1 MTERT
6 GTAFVFPGM
15 GPIGFADIGRFMLT
29 NPQARELTAL
39 ADDVLGYSLLD
50 RFRTADGDYSEP
62 AQVAFFLNCLALARW
77 AEQELGV
84 TPDFCAGPSFGE
96 KPMIAHVGSLPVP
109 DAILLTARIA
119 RLLDD
124 YFATEHRDIVTHSFV
139 RTPEPVLREILA
151 EMTDRGEWY
160 DISCYLDHDFYMLS
174 LRAQCVEWLT
184 ERLRAA
190 GGMSLYTMRPPMHS
204 AAFWPLR
211 DRVEAELLA
220 DLSFADPAVP
230 VIADQDGSLVTTGA
244 GMRAMLLDNFV
255 RPMRWPSVLASFA
268 DRGVGTVHVCGPDRL
283 FGRVRATG
291 QAFEVVAVNPR
302 MAMQPRRHAQLG

>member
-1 MTERT
+1 
-6 GTAFVFPGM
+6 
-15 GPIGFADIGRFMLT
+15 
-29 NPQARELTAL
+29 
-39 ADDVLGYSLLD
+39 
-50 RFRTADGDYSEP
+50 
-62 AQVAFFLNCLALARW
+62 
-77 AEQELGV
+77 
-84 TPDFCAGPSFGE
+84 
-96 KPMIAHVGSLPVP
+96 MIAHVGSLPVP

-151 EMTDRGEWY
+151 EMADRGEWY

-204 AAFWPLR
+204 AAFGPLR

-220 DLSFADPAVP
+220 DLTFADPAVP
-230 VIADQDGSLVTTGA
+230 VLADQDGSLVTTGA
-244 GMRAMLLDNFV
+244 GVRAMLLDSFV
-255 RPMRWPSVLASFA
+255 RPLRWPSVLASLV

-283 FGRVRATG
+283 FGRMRATRE
-291 QAFEVVAVNPR
+291 AFEVVAVDPR
-302 MAMQPRRHAQLG
+302 MAMRPRRHAQLG